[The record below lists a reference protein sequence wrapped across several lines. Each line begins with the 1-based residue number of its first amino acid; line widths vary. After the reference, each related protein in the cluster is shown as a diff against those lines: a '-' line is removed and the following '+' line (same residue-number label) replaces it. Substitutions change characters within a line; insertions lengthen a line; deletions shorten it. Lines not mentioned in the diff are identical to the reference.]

1 MNYRV
6 VCVHSAPQ
14 WNWIHRPEGRTRVIC
29 PPLSPYYEVNGHN
42 ESFYDPQIL
51 LTTICTGQ
59 WHKCARSR
67 YHDPFVTVSFVYWMA
82 IGLSIS
88 LTWTRGLACQI
99 HRTRRRKRKG
109 NLPMSLTVLTFYFAN
124 RWRFE
129 KKTLASTCKTYLNRR
144 VVGILTGSESQW
156 RQSRQEYSRLTLSLV
171 FEFGASSI
179 NECAGD
185 TCPSVWRVMDAF
197 HPPPTCPPAATGDRL
212 TPSTCGE
219 KTSEPDPYII
229 HQGLSEPVGDQG
241 VHFCVGGFRLSR
253 CSNQVVVRWKLVNP
267 PDLRTSRRSTSLCLY
282 FVLLNLTMIGQFI
295 CMIKTKAFDSLHRGP
310 YDWILFSLDNGMN
323 HCYIC
328 LW

>member
-29 PPLSPYYEVNGHN
+29 PPLSPSNYYPLAISSSISSRSTFGPVTKHLTQVNGHN
-42 ESFYDPQIL
+42 ESFYDSQIL

-144 VVGILTGSESQW
+144 VVGMLTGSESQW

-185 TCPSVWRVMDAF
+185 TCPSVWRVDGIS
-197 HPPPTCPPAATGDRL
+197 PAAHL
-212 TPSTCGE
+212 STCRHRWP
-219 KTSEPDPYII
+219 TN
-229 HQGLSEPVGDQG
+229 PVNLWGKNLWTG
-241 VHFCVGGFRLSR
+241 SVHHPSRTLRTGRRSR
-253 CSNQVVVRWKLVNP
+253 CAFLCRWLSAK
-267 PDLRTSRRSTSLCLY
+267 S
-282 FVLLNLTMIGQFI
+282 M
-295 CMIKTKAFDSLHRGP
+295 
-310 YDWILFSLDNGMN
+310 
-323 HCYIC
+323 
-328 LW
+328 